1 MRAKQNQNRSDEAS
15 KDQVDV
21 TLIRHLQAN
30 REAAKAFKTAMQ
42 SKTRTVAVALSF
54 LSNNE
59 TQAEH
64 NPIIE
69 RALCT
74 IEVDETSSSEAE
86 QIAEKSSA
94 LYALIQEV
102 DRKAPAL
109 IAKKEPI
116 TGRTLGRYIWSLRSD
131 NELAKMVAE
140 VWCNMNDVPFKKR
153 KTPIKKPS

>member
-1 MRAKQNQNRSDEAS
+1 MPAKQKQNRQDEAS
-15 KDQVDV
+15 KDQVEV
-21 TLIRHLQAN
+21 TLIRHLQAD

-42 SKTRTVAVALSF
+42 SKTHTVAVALS
-54 LSNNE
+54 LLANDETRVANNPVI
-59 TQAEH
+59 EH
-64 NPIIE
+64 
-69 RALCT
+69 ALCT
-74 IEVDETSSSEAE
+74 IVTDEAASSEAR

-94 LYALIQEV
+94 FYALIQEV

>member
-1 MRAKQNQNRSDEAS
+1 MPAIEQKQNRLDEAS
-15 KDQVDV
+15 TDQVDV
-21 TLIRHLQAN
+21 TLIRHLQAD

-42 SKTRTVAVALSF
+42 SKTHTVAVALSLLF
-54 LSNNE
+54 DDETAVANNPVI
-59 TQAEH
+59 EH
-64 NPIIE
+64 
-69 RALCT
+69 ALCT
-74 IEVDETSSSEAE
+74 IAVEQTSSSEAR
-86 QIAEKSSA
+86 QIAKKSSA

-153 KTPIKKPS
+153 KIPNRKS